1 MEESAMRVRTP
12 IFGAALVLAMVVIPW
27 AQDKAVVGMEKSGP
41 FKPGGPIVFQI
52 KLNEP
57 LPKGAHFDFRIS
69 PVSADEEIA
78 LGSGDA
84 VDESRRDFRISGTL
98 PEGALPGEWHI
109 NVIYLFLPGS
119 GWTHTTIAP
128 NDLKFEVEGKPY
140 PIPTKAEVTVG
151 H

>member
-1 MEESAMRVRTP
+1 MSVRAA
-12 IFGAALVLAMVVIPW
+12 IFAASLVVATAAIPW

-41 FKPGGPIVFQI
+41 FKPGKPIVFQV

-78 LGSGDA
+78 LGSGEP
-84 VDESRRDFRISGTL
+84 VDPSQKVFRVSGIL
-98 PEGALPGEWHI
+98 PEGALPGDWHI
-109 NVIYLFLPGS
+109 SVIWLFLPGS

-128 NDLKFEVEGKPY
+128 TALKFEVEGKPY
-140 PIPTKAEVTVG
+140 PIPTRAEVTVG

>member
-1 MEESAMRVRTP
+1 MRGLISMRRTP
-12 IFGAALVLAMVVIPW
+12 IEP
-27 AQDKAVVGMEKSGP
+27 GP
-41 FKPGGPIVFQI
+41 FKPGSPIVFHV

-69 PVSADEEIA
+69 PVSGDEEIA
-78 LGSGDA
+78 LGSGEA
-84 VDESRRDFRISGTL
+84 VDASQRVFRVSGTL
-98 PEGALPGEWHI
+98 PEGALPGDWHI
-109 NVIYLFLPGS
+109 TVIWLFLPGS

>member
-1 MEESAMRVRTP
+1 MRIRTAVSL
-12 IFGAALVLAMVVIPW
+12 AALLLAAVIVPS
-27 AQDKAVVGMEKSGP
+27 AQDKAAVQMDKPGP
-41 FKPGGPIVFQI
+41 FKPGGPIVFHV

-69 PVSADEEIA
+69 PVSGDEEIP
-78 LGSGDA
+78 LGSGEA
-84 VDESRRDFRISGTL
+84 VDASQRVFRVSSTL

-109 NVIYLFLPGS
+109 TVIYLFLPGS
-119 GWTHTTIAP
+119 GWTHNTIAP

>member
-1 MEESAMRVRTP
+1 MSVRAG
-12 IFGAALVLAMVVIPW
+12 IFVAALVVATAAIPW
-27 AQDKAVVGMEKSGP
+27 AQDRAVVGMEKPGP
-41 FKPGGPIVFQI
+41 FKPGNPIVFHV

-69 PVSADEEIA
+69 PVSGDEEIA
-78 LGSGDA
+78 LGSGEA
-84 VDESRRDFRISGTL
+84 VDTSQRVFRVSGTL
-98 PEGALPGEWHI
+98 PQGALPGDWHI
-109 NVIYLFLPGS
+109 TVIWLFLPGS